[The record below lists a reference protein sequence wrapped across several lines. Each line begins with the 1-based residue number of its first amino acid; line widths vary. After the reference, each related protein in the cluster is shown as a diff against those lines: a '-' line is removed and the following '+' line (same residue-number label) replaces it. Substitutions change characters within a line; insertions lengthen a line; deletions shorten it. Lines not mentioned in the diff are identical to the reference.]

1 MDWSTATRWDSLLSQ
16 QGCQPQAQQCA
27 GQRRPRT
34 ARLAAARCSQT
45 GQGLR
50 SRSLPT
56 NSCTPTHP
64 PRASPAHHRRRQR
77 HAADA
82 RGVQG
87 DRTAPRRRRLPP
99 QRRQRRGECD
109 SWGGVYVQALHAV
122 VSQRSCAAADAK
134 YVVSRP
140 GHPKYAWRLFC
151 SLPRWRRTLEA
162 CIDSCQL
169 TSRTQR
175 FQAATAH
182 APRCCQSA
190 RERAAS

>member
-1 MDWSTATRWDSLLSQ
+1 MLLTR
-16 QGCQPQAQQCA
+16 
-27 GQRRPRT
+27 
-34 ARLAAARCSQT
+34 AAFKAI
-45 GQGLR
+45 
-50 SRSLPT
+50 
-56 NSCTPTHP
+56 
-64 PRASPAHHRRRQR
+64 
-77 HAADA
+77 
-82 RGVQG
+82 
-87 DRTAPRRRRLPP
+87 APRLGGAACPLSDANDVVSATH
-99 QRRQRRGECD
+99 G
-109 SWGGVYVQALHAV
+109 GGVYVQALHAV

-182 APRCCQSA
+182 APKCCQSA